1 MLRVLRWTARISSL
15 IIAIVF
21 GLLWWHQPPA
31 FHALPTVMLIKFGL
45 LSATVLG
52 LLLGWW
58 RERVGG
64 VVALLGAL
72 GVLVLESIVTRRF
85 PLIPALF
92 AMIVPAMLYLMV
104 DRSRQPA
111 GATR

>member
-15 IIAIVF
+15 IVAIVF

-31 FHALPTVMLIKFGL
+31 FHALPAAMLIKFGL
-45 LSATVLG
+45 LSAAVLG

-64 VVALLGAL
+64 VVALLGSL
-72 GVLVLESIVTRRF
+72 GVLVLEGIVTRHF
-85 PLIPALF
+85 PVIPALLV
-92 AMIVPAMLYLMV
+92 MIVPAMLYLV
-104 DRSRQPA
+104 VAHSRPPA
-111 GATR
+111 AAAG